1 MDANLCFGF
10 SVQDWGNLEPR
21 LDHDESAWVEAIRV
35 FERRMNERFFT
46 CIDALI
52 NADTRPDSQSSAS
65 SAGAHWLPD
74 AHCIPGFSIIALCC
88 LLIETMQT
96 FREGASR
103 KTEKQFIKFLK
114 RPAFDGAFVDDKIAE
129 CFVNGIRN
137 GILHEAETRKWVIW
151 RESPSQMVVVHQ
163 DGYALNRTL
172 FYEAVKEEFGLYL
185 KELNDPGN
193 PANHELREKFKKQM
207 NDICKET

>member
-1 MDANLCFGF
+1 M
-10 SVQDWGNLEPR
+10 
-21 LDHDESAWVEAIRV
+21 
-35 FERRMNERFFT
+35 
-46 CIDALI
+46 
-52 NADTRPDSQSSAS
+52 
-65 SAGAHWLPD
+65 
-74 AHCIPGFSIIALCC
+74 ALCC

-96 FREGASR
+96 FREVASR

-114 RPAFDGAFVDDKIAE
+114 RPAFDGAFADDKIAE

-185 KELNDPGN
+185 KELNNPAN

-207 NDICKET
+207 RDICKET